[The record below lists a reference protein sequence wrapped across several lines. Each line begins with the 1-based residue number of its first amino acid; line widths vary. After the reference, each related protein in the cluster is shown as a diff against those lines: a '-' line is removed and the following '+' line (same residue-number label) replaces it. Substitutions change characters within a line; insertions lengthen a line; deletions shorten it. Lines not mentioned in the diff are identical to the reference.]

1 MDIKYNNNSFINS
14 SSIIFVPQKSTENNS
29 SESNISSSSINEMIL
44 SDNSADKTKSNQA
57 LFNNTVSI
65 SENDLKIS
73 DTDDNSELYV
83 EDEQNDS
90 FSEISTTFKKKSS
103 KGNLIK
109 HCKTHVAINN
119 NEKNS
124 FFYNIKE
131 IKCNNFNTDEK
142 IDYDQKK
149 FHKKIIQKNFD
160 TILKNFE
167 TAFKKEDKILLISAL
182 NDLNYLSVKY
192 DFPYIN
198 DLSMKWKRILTNCH
212 LKFSDI
218 SINMNIIQEILE
230 KMFSE
235 IENQKNEFSYRSIIS
250 GSSKTIVKK
259 ILKNQKKINPLSINL
274 FHTGNLDV
282 NTIDNLIN
290 ELDNND
296 EKNFTNKDKKI
307 FPKKSINNC
316 KYNSD
321 KNLKDFD
328 IYGYPFKDES
338 YCEIF

>member
-14 SSIIFVPQKSTENNS
+14 SSIILVPQKSSENNS

-90 FSEISTTFKKKSS
+90 FPEISTTFKKKSS

-149 FHKKIIQKNFD
+149 FHKKKQLPKKIYSFD
-160 TILKNFE
+160 E
-167 TAFKKEDKILLISAL
+167 G
-182 NDLNYLSVKY
+182 
-192 DFPYIN
+192 
-198 DLSMKWKRILTNCH
+198 TNVNNSNQDE
-212 LKFSDI
+212 SDI
-218 SINMNIIQEILE
+218 SKSFDIINI
-230 KMFSE
+230 K
-235 IENQKNEFSYRSIIS
+235 
-250 GSSKTIVKK
+250 KT
-259 ILKNQKKINPLSINL
+259 LKNQLSQ
-274 FHTGNLDV
+274 
-282 NTIDNLIN
+282 
-290 ELDNND
+290 E
-296 EKNFTNKDKKI
+296 
-307 FPKKSINNC
+307 
-316 KYNSD
+316 
-321 KNLKDFD
+321 
-328 IYGYPFKDES
+328 
-338 YCEIF
+338 